1 MGFWIPEVTIKMKSC
16 SKFRAWLILMLIA
29 IFPAGVSAGGSYSPC
44 VDQSYPTKVYWGDT
58 HVHTALSHDAYILGN
73 RLMPDDAYRF
83 AKGETVR
90 ASSGEQV
97 RLRRPSITCG
107 CLRSRH
113 PAGRHMMRSSM
124 A

>member
-1 MGFWIPEVTIKMKSC
+1 MRMNVRDRLG
-16 SKFRAWLILMLIA
+16 LILLSLIA
-29 IFPAGVSAGGSYSPC
+29 LSILPMGVSAGDSYSPY
-44 VDQSYPTKVYWGDT
+44 VDQSYPTRVYWGDT
-58 HVHTALSHDAYILGN
+58 HVHTALSHDAYIMGN
-73 RLMPDDAYRF
+73 RLMPDDAYSF

-90 ASSGEQV
+90 ASSGEKV